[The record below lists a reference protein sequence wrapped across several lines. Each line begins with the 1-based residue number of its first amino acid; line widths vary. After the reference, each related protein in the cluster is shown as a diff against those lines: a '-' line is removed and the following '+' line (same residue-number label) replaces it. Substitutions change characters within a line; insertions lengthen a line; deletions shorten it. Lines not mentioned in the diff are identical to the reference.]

1 MSRATHSVLQKD
13 DNGYPVM
20 GGVSSSDNTL
30 VKNAVIDSVTG
41 RLYTDNGGGGGGNNF
56 IYNEV
61 VSGSGTSF
69 TLAHT
74 PVTGLVSVYGA
85 GQKLFPTNDY
95 TISGAVITT
104 VNTWNAGDIISDY
117 QY

>member
-1 MSRATHSVLQKD
+1 MSDAHFDNNHVPGLLAVSNSDGSTPVTLYADPVTHRL
-13 DNGYPVM
+13 
-20 GGVSSSDNTL
+20 L
-30 VKNAVIDSVTG
+30 VTG
-41 RLYTDNGGGGGGNNF
+41 TANTF

-74 PVTGLVSVYGA
+74 PVTGLYAVYGA
-85 GQKLFPTNDY
+85 GQRLKPGAGNDF
-95 TISGAVITT
+95 TISGAVLTMA
-104 VNTWNAGDIISDY
+104 NTWAAGDILADY